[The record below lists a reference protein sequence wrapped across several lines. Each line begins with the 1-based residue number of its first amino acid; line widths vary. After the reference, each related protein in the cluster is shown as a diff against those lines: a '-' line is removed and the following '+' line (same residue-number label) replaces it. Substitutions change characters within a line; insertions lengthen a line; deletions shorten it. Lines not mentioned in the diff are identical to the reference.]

1 MFEVGQHVR
10 VRKDDDGF
18 FVGSEGV
25 IENIVD
31 KLIGVRFYM
40 FKDEMLNIKAPIPKI
55 LNIINISILTLILQ
69 L

>member
-10 VRKDDDGF
+10 VNKDNDGF

-31 KLIGVRFYM
+31 ELIGVRFYM
-40 FKDEMLNIKAPIPKI
+40 FKDEMLRDVANDLVYYFKADEIGLK
-55 LNIINISILTLILQ
+55 
-69 L
+69 

>member
-10 VRKDDDGF
+10 VNKDNDGF

-31 KLIGVRFYM
+31 ELIGIRFYM
-40 FKDEMLNIKAPIPKI
+40 FKDEMLRDVANDLVYYFKADEIGLK
-55 LNIINISILTLILQ
+55 
-69 L
+69 

>member
-10 VRKDDDGF
+10 VNKDDDGF

-31 KLIGVRFYM
+31 ELIGVRFYM
-40 FKDEMLNIKAPIPKI
+40 FKDEMLRDVADNNLVYYFKAEELELK
-55 LNIINISILTLILQ
+55 
-69 L
+69 

>member
-10 VRKDDDGF
+10 VNKDNDGF

-31 KLIGVRFYM
+31 ELIGIWFYM
-40 FKDEMLNIKAPIPKI
+40 FNDVMLRGVADDLVYYFKADEIGLK
-55 LNIINISILTLILQ
+55 
-69 L
+69 

>member
-10 VRKDDDGF
+10 VNKDNDGF

-31 KLIGVRFYM
+31 ELIGIRFYM
-40 FKDEMLNIKAPIPKI
+40 FKDEMLRDVADNNLLYYFKADELELK
-55 LNIINISILTLILQ
+55 
-69 L
+69 

>member
-10 VRKDDDGF
+10 IKQDNDGF

-31 KLIGVRFYM
+31 ELIGIRFYM
-40 FKDEMLNIKAPIPKI
+40 FKDEMLRGVADDDLVYYFKADEIGLK
-55 LNIINISILTLILQ
+55 
-69 L
+69 

>member
-10 VRKDDDGF
+10 VNKDNDGF

-31 KLIGVRFYM
+31 NLIGIRFYM
-40 FKDEMLNIKAPIPKI
+40 FKDEMLRDVADDLVYYFKAEELELK
-55 LNIINISILTLILQ
+55 
-69 L
+69 

>member
-10 VRKDDDGF
+10 INKDNDGF

-31 KLIGVRFYM
+31 ALIGVRFYM
-40 FKDEMLNIKAPIPKI
+40 FKDEMLRDVADDLLYYFKAEELELK
-55 LNIINISILTLILQ
+55 
-69 L
+69 